1 MKSFEKCKNLFF
13 EILGTIFS
21 NHMVGAQSNSVL
33 ELLDKGLKNYK
44 YVWDPCKSN
53 ISYLAENNQ
62 FQILSSH

>member
-1 MKSFEKCKNLFF
+1 
-13 EILGTIFS
+13 
-21 NHMVGAQSNSVL
+21 MVGAQSNSVL